1 MTASVALPIYG
12 KGNKTMRKIKENMNR
27 LAAAVYVKGMRAKE
41 KAADVLTQESG
52 EGFVDTALKIL
63 ISVVIGALLL
73 AGLYTLFK
81 DTVLPTLTEKVRTLF
96 NYQG

>member
-1 MTASVALPIYG
+1 
-12 KGNKTMRKIKENMNR
+12 MRKIKENMNR
-27 LAAAVYVKGMRAKE
+27 LAVKGYMKGIQAKA
-41 KAADVLTQESG
+41 KIAGVLAQKSG